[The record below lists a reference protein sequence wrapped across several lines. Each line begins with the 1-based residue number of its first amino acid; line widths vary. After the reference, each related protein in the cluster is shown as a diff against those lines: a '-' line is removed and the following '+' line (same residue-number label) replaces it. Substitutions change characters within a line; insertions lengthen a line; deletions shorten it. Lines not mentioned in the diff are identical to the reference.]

1 MIETMLSARG
11 LTKHY
16 GKRPVLRG
24 VDFTISPAQIVGVT
38 GENGSGK
45 STLLQ
50 ILTGWTELSSGTV
63 ERRCTIG
70 YCPQEA
76 MVFDTLTVNENLRY
90 FAEAIRLPQAVFR
103 ERTTA
108 LLDMLQLEK
117 FENHSTAELSGG
129 SRQKLNL
136 IIALLNDP
144 QLLLLDEP
152 CSGLDWSTY
161 LSFWDFAKSARNSGK
176 SVVIVSHLIHEQSY
190 FDALFTMR
198 EGVLSPT

>member
-1 MIETMLSARG
+1 MEPMVGARG
-11 LTKHY
+11 VTKQY

-24 VDFTISPAQIVGVT
+24 VEFSIGRGQIAGIT

-50 ILTGWTELSSGTV
+50 ILAGWTAPSGGVV
-63 ERRCTIG
+63 ERRCSIG
-70 YCPQEA
+70 FCPQEA
-76 MVFDTLTVNENLRY
+76 MVFDTLTVTENLRY

-103 ERTTA
+103 KRTA
-108 LLDMLQLEK
+108 ELLSVLQLGK
-117 FENHSTAELSGG
+117 FEDRPASELSGG

-144 QLLLLDEP
+144 ELLLLDEP

-161 LSFWDFAKSARNSGK
+161 LNFWEFAKGARSAGK

-198 EGVLSPT
+198 EGVLSH

>member
-1 MIETMLSARG
+1 MIESMVCARG
-11 LTKHY
+11 LTKRY
-16 GKRPVLRG
+16 GSRPVLRG
-24 VDFTISPAQIVGVT
+24 VEFSIGRGQIAGIT

-50 ILTGWTELSSGTV
+50 ILAGWTRPSSGVV
-63 ERRCTIG
+63 ERRCSIG

-76 MVFDTLTVNENLRY
+76 MVFDTLTVTENLRY
-90 FAEAIRLPQAVFR
+90 FAEAIGIPVPLFR
-103 ERTTA
+103 KRTA
-108 LLDMLQLEK
+108 ELLDILQFAKDEDR
-117 FENHSTAELSGG
+117 SASELSGG

-136 IIALLNDP
+136 VIALLNDP
-144 QLLLLDEP
+144 ELLLLDEP

-161 LSFWDFAKSARNSGK
+161 LNFWAFAKAARSTGK

-198 EGVLSPT
+198 EGVLSH